1 MAKMR
6 YSEMPRDVSCDSLVA
21 LRITEN
27 HEESVDSRHWDKSP
41 LSDVEAAVPA
51 FNGNDFPLLKKKEAI
66 ATDNKHHKS
75 YIRPKDPTA
84 LSTGDISKKIS
95 HHPVRKTVNPPCYDN
110 YGSLPLC
117 AAPHS
122 KSQSLPS
129 NTSIK
134 SYDSVVFDPL
144 RVAPEDFASQLT
156 LLDLPAFRGIMPEE
170 LVSCGWNKKH
180 KLTVAPYVVAFTRR
194 FNHVSFWTVQEILNG
209 SSAKHRAEIL
219 GHFIRIAK
227 KLYDLNNLHSLF
239 AIVSALQSASVYR
252 LSKTWAY
259 LSKKEKQ
266 MFDRLAEVFSDRNN
280 WRNLRDH
287 MESLKLPCVPYLGLF
302 LTDLTYI
309 DMAHPHSGGLESEQ
323 RRHKMNNILR
333 VISDYQQ
340 SDYSHLVHLP
350 HIQNYLR
357 NVRYI
362 EELQKF
368 VEDDQYK
375 LSLKLEPPS
384 PAPSSSSSK
393 ESVSDTVTSVAS
405 LNLSP
410 AKGLSSGSLR
420 LQATAA
426 GAAKFVPTHRKC
438 RSLGTNIFNKS
449 PITYSETTS
458 VPQLREK
465 HLLDDSLLEEQQQRQ
480 LIHHNP
486 ESPNGRHIHDE
497 GSGDEEGEQLLTRH
511 GSSLLTDTDEFSE
524 DMGMQCVLQGCLRR
538 KTVLKDGRKPAVSS
552 WQRYWVQLWATY
564 LVYYPPKSFKGSER
578 SDFKQEP
585 CKTVPVGGWSV
596 VRGENPFQPDLF
608 QLADPNRGNV
618 YKYRAGSKTAA
629 EQWCRHL
636 QQASCGIR
644 EKPLPANLMS
654 FE

>member
-6 YSEMPRDVSCDSLVA
+6 YSEMPRDVSCDSLSA

-27 HEESVDSRHWDKSP
+27 HEESVDGRCRDKSP
-41 LSDVEAAVPA
+41 LSDVETVVPT
-51 FNGNDFPLLKKKEAI
+51 FNGNDYPLLRKKETAG
-66 ATDNKHHKS
+66 TESKHHKS

-84 LSTGDISKKIS
+84 QSTGDISKKIS
-95 HHPVRKTVNPPCYDN
+95 HHAARKTVINPPCYDN
-110 YGSLPLC
+110 YGSLPHC

-129 NTSIK
+129 NTSIRN
-134 SYDSVVFDPL
+134 YDSFVFDPL

-156 LLDLPAFRGIMPEE
+156 LLDMPAFRGITPEE

-180 KLTVAPYVVAFTRR
+180 KLTVAPNVVAFTRR

-209 SSAKHRAEIL
+209 SSTKQRSETL

-239 AIVSALQSASVYR
+239 AIISALQSASVYR
-252 LSKTWAY
+252 LSKTWAC

-266 MFDRLAEVFSDRNN
+266 TFDRLAEVFSDRNN
-280 WRNLRDH
+280 WHTLREH
-287 MESLKLPCVPYLGLF
+287 MENLKLPCIPYLGLF

-323 RRHKMNNILR
+323 RRLHKMNNILR

-384 PAPSSSSSK
+384 PAASSSSSK
-393 ESVSDTVTSVAS
+393 ESVTETVTSVAS

-438 RSLGTNIFNKS
+438 RSLGTNIFNKT
-449 PITYSETTS
+449 PQVATYTEATS
-458 VPQLREK
+458 VLQLGEK
-465 HLLDDSLLEEQQQRQ
+465 HLLDDSVLEEQQQQ
-480 LIHHNP
+480 LMHHSP
-486 ESPNGRHIHDE
+486 QSPNGRHKHDE
-497 GSGDEEGEQLLTRH
+497 GSVCEEGEKLLTRH
-511 GSSLLTDTDEFSE
+511 GSSLLPDADEFAE

-538 KTVLKDGRKPAVSS
+538 KTMLKEGRKPAVSS
-552 WQRYWVQLWATY
+552 WQRYWVQLWASY
-564 LVYYPPKSFKGSER
+564 LVYYPAKSFKGSER

-585 CKTVPVGGWSV
+585 CK
-596 VRGENPFQPDLF
+596 
-608 QLADPNRGNV
+608 
-618 YKYRAGSKTAA
+618 
-629 EQWCRHL
+629 
-636 QQASCGIR
+636 
-644 EKPLPANLMS
+644 
-654 FE
+654 